1 MGAGGKIKGTKS
13 RPKAAPSWKCKDQ
26 QDPSTLIKVL
36 LLLGV
41 GFVLGIAKKITFG
54 ELGLRGVTTGERRG
68 NLPQE
73 VAGEQIRGHG
83 SSHSKLLSC
92 R

>member
-1 MGAGGKIKGTKS
+1 MSQGCPKLEMQGPARPFNTDKGVAVAWCGLCI
-13 RPKAAPSWKCKDQ
+13 RNC
-26 QDPSTLIKVL
+26 
-36 LLLGV
+36 
-41 GFVLGIAKKITFG
+41 KKITFG